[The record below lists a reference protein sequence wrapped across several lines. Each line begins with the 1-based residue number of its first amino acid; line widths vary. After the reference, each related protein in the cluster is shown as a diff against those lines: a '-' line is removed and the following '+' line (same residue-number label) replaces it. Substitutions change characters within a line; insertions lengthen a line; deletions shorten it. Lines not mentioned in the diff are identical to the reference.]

1 MATKTYDDAVSS
13 FESTFQDKYELPYGL
28 VEQFFLDALSQY
40 ELEMGETRYD
50 EDSQEFPADFKQYQI
65 MTIAYL
71 MKVKYCER
79 ELSRVNK
86 IMNIIGK
93 DISMNDSGGAK
104 RATKE
109 ELELELNR
117 ANDFLNKQK
126 TTAYA

>member
-1 MATKTYDDAVSS
+1 MAKTYDDAISS
-13 FESTFQDKYELPYGL
+13 FESTFQDKYEIPEDL
-28 VEQFFLDALSQY
+28 VEQFFIDALSQY
-40 ELEMGETRYD
+40 ELEIGDTGYD
-50 EDSQEFPADFKQYQI
+50 TGSEEFPSDFKQYQI

-109 ELELELNR
+109 ELQIELDR
-117 ANDFLNKQK
+117 ANGFLDKQK
-126 TTAYA
+126 TTAYV